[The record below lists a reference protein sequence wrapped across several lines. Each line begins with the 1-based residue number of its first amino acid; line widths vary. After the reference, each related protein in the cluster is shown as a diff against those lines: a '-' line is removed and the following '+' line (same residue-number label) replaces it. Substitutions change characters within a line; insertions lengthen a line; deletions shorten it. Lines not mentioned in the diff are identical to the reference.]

1 MFAAYIEEH
10 LRSNFFNDFLKIFE
24 GNLSSLAKDFF
35 NEFVNFVLTFNT
47 IDKQV
52 SIQYIS

>member
-10 LRSNFFNDFLKIFE
+10 LRCNFFNDFLKFFE
-24 GNLSSLAKDFF
+24 GNLSSLAKDLF
-35 NEFVNFVLTFNT
+35 NELVNFVLTFNT

-52 SIQYIS
+52 SIQDIS